1 MLLNYFKIAL
11 RNLLRHKTFSVINI
25 LGLTLGFTAF
35 LAIALY
41 AVDEFSYDRYHE
53 NTDRIYRAVISAD
66 FDGQTNRWGAAPNML
81 VPAALNDIPE
91 VEKAARYFHHNFGD
105 LAFIS
110 TETEKFSETNLFFA
124 DPALFDILTIPF
136 VTGDASSALSRPGTV
151 VLSEQAVT
159 KYFGNVDPIG
169 KTLFINNTQSLE
181 VTGVY
186 KNFPPNSSLQA
197 NLIASFSSHWFGEEK
212 NQSWGNASFD
222 SYFLLRENATKQI
235 VDEKIDAL
243 LHRQIPEEDQWFSVS
258 LQALTDMRLHS
269 GDLNASFDK
278 RPYGDYKQVKILSA
292 LAIIILLIAAVNYM
306 NLTTAQSQRRNKEVG
321 ISKTLGATFAHLSG
335 KFFFE
340 AFLFI
345 LIAMVIS
352 LIVFTMFLPLYS
364 TLTGKLITM
373 SFVSTGWFWL
383 GFAALAILLTIASGS
398 YPAWYLSSF
407 SPKSA
412 IQKTATSGRQ
422 LMIRKGLVVVQFA
435 VSMILIVST
444 LVFYRQMNY
453 IQQKKLGYEPEQ
465 VLAIM
470 TTAAKDG
477 TQIQSLKTEYEN
489 LSDVVSVA
497 RTQSFPGKGTS
508 MRNIVREGAEGD
520 GAPLLTNRATAAI
533 LEVMNITLL
542 AGKTLPETKD
552 PGDTTI
558 QVVLNKSGVDYL
570 GLTPEE
576 AIGKW
581 VNIRGFYGATEV
593 VGVMD
598 DFHFASLHQ
607 KIGAFC
613 FHNSFRTEGYNYL
626 LVKVNTGD
634 LASTVQQLESVF
646 KQTIASPFDYTFLD
660 QHLNSLYRTEQ
671 NLAQVV
677 LLFSALAIIIACL
690 GLYALAAFTAEQRT
704 KEIGIRKVM
713 GASVPQLVALL
724 SREFMVLVLIAIGV
738 GIPAGYYLMDQWLQ
752 GFAYKTTIGMSIF
765 IVAGLLSVAIA
776 WITVGYESVKASLA
790 NPTQSL
796 RNE

>member
-1 MLLNYFKIAL
+1 MLVNYFKIAL
-11 RNLLRHKTFSVINI
+11 RNVARYKSFSIINI
-25 LGLTLGFTAF
+25 LGLTLGLTAF
-35 LAIALY
+35 LAITLY
-41 AVDEFSYDRYHE
+41 VVDEFSYDRYHE
-53 NTDRIYRAVISAD
+53 NSDRIYRAVLAAD
-66 FDGQTNRWGAAPNML
+66 FDGQTNKWGAAPNKL
-81 VPAALNDIPE
+81 VPTALTDIPE

-124 DPALFDILTIPF
+124 DPALFDIFTIPF
-136 VTGDASSALSRPGTV
+136 VKGDASSALVRPGTV

-159 KYFGNVDPIG
+159 KYFGNADPIG
-169 KTLFINNTQSLE
+169 KLLTINNSQPLE

-186 KNFPPNSSLQA
+186 KNFPPASSLQA
-197 NLIASFSSHWFGEEK
+197 NMIASFSSNWFGEER

-222 SYFLLRENATKQI
+222 SYFLLREDATQQA
-235 VDEKIDAL
+235 VNEKINAL
-243 LHRQIPEEDQWFSVS
+243 LKRHIPEEDQWFSIS
-258 LQALTDMRLHS
+258 LQALTDMRLKS
-269 GDLNASFDK
+269 GDLNASFDR
-278 RPYGDYKQVKILSA
+278 RPYGDYGQVKILSA

-321 ISKTLGATFAHLSG
+321 ISKTLGATYAHLSG

-340 AFLFI
+340 AFLYI
-345 LIAMVIS
+345 LIAMIIS
-352 LIVFTMFLPLYS
+352 LIVFTMFLPVYS
-364 TLTGKLITM
+364 SLTGKLITM
-373 SFVSTGWFWL
+373 SFVSTGWFWI
-383 GFAALAILLTIASGS
+383 GFAALAILLTITSGS

-407 SPKSA
+407 SPKAA
-412 IQKTATSGRQ
+412 IQRTASSGSQ
-422 LMIRKGLVVVQFA
+422 VMIRKGLVVVQFA

-444 LVFYRQMNY
+444 LVFYRQMQY

-489 LSDVVSVA
+489 LSEVVSVA

-520 GAPLLTNRATAAI
+520 GAPLLTNRATPEI
-533 LEVMNITLL
+533 LDVMNIKLL
-542 AGKTLPETKD
+542 AGKTLPSTKD

-558 QVVLNKSGVDYL
+558 QVVLNKAGVDYL

-581 VNIRGFYGATEV
+581 VNIQGFYGATEV

-598 DFHFASLHQ
+598 DFHFTSLHQ

-626 LVKVNTGD
+626 LVNVNTTN
-634 LASTVQQLESVF
+634 LTSTVQHLESIF
-646 KQTIASPFDYTFLD
+646 KKTIASPFEYTFLD
-660 QHLNSLYRTEQ
+660 QHLNSLYRSEQ

-677 LLFSALAIIIACL
+677 LLFSGLAIIIACL
-690 GLYALAAFTAEQRT
+690 GLYALAAFMAEQRT
-704 KEIGIRKVM
+704 KEIGIRKVL

-724 SREFMVLVLIAIGV
+724 SREFMLLVIIAIGI
-738 GIPAGYYLMDQWLQ
+738 GIPVGYYIMDQWLQ
-752 GFAYKTTIGMSIF
+752 GFAYKTTITLWVF
-765 IVAGLLSVAIA
+765 VLAALLSVGIA
-776 WITVGYESVKASLA
+776 WLTVSFESIKASLA
-790 NPTQSL
+790 NPTKSL

>member
-1 MLLNYFKIAL
+1 MLLNYLKIAF
-11 RNLLRHKTFSVINI
+11 RNLVRYKSFSIITI

-35 LAIALY
+35 LAITLY
-41 AVDEFSYDRYHE
+41 VVDEFSYDRYHE
-53 NTDRIYRAVISAD
+53 NADRIYRAVLSAD
-66 FDGQTNRWGAAPNML
+66 FDGQTNKWGAAPNML
-81 VPAALNDIPE
+81 VPATLTDIPE

-110 TETEKFSETNLFFA
+110 TEKEKFSETNLFFA
-124 DPALFDILTIPF
+124 DPALFEIFTIPF
-136 VTGDASSALSRPGTV
+136 VKGDASNALSRPGTV
-151 VLSEQAVT
+151 VLSEQAAT
-159 KYFGNVDPIG
+159 KYFGDVDPVG
-169 KTLFINNTQSLE
+169 QLLFINNTQSLE

-197 NLIASFSSHWFGEEK
+197 NLIASFSSNWFAEEK

-222 SYFLLRENATKQI
+222 SYFLLREDATQQA

-243 LHRQIPEEDQWFSVS
+243 LKRHIPAEDQWFSIS
-258 LQALTDMRLHS
+258 LQALTDMRLKS
-269 GDLNASFDK
+269 GDMNASFD
-278 RPYGDYKQVKILSA
+278 RRSYGDYGQVKILST

-321 ISKTLGATFAHLSG
+321 ISKTLGATHAHLSG

-345 LIAMVIS
+345 LIAMVFS
-352 LIVFTMFLPLYS
+352 LVLFTLFLPVYS
-364 TLTGKLITM
+364 SLTGKLITM
-373 SFVSTGWFWL
+373 SFVSTRWFWI
-383 GFAALAILLTIASGS
+383 GFALLAILLTLASGS

-407 SPKSA
+407 SPKAA
-412 IQKTATSGRQ
+412 IQTTATSGRQ
-422 LMIRKGLVVVQFA
+422 VLIRKGLVVIQFA

-444 LVFYRQMNY
+444 LIFYRQMHY

-477 TQIQSLKTEYEN
+477 TQIQSLKTEVEN

-497 RTQSFPGKGTS
+497 RAQSFPGKGTS
-508 MRNIVREGAEGD
+508 MRNIVREGETGD
-520 GAPLLTNRATAAI
+520 GAPLYTNRATAEI
-533 LEVMNITLL
+533 LDVMNIALL

-558 QVVLNKSGVDYL
+558 QVVLNKAGADYL

-581 VNIRGFYGATEV
+581 VNIQGFYGATEV
-593 VGVMD
+593 VGVME
-598 DFHFASLHQ
+598 DFHFNSLHQ

-626 LVKVNTGD
+626 LVKVNTEN
-634 LASTVQQLESVF
+634 LSSTVQQLESVF
-646 KQTIASPFDYTFLD
+646 KKTIASPFDYTFLD
-660 QHLNSLYRTEQ
+660 QHLDSLYRSEQ

-677 LLFSALAIIIACL
+677 LLFSVLAIIIACL
-690 GLYALAAFTAEQRT
+690 GLYALAAYTAEQRT

-713 GASVPQLVALL
+713 GASVPQLVSLL
-724 SREFMVLVLIAIGV
+724 SREFMILVLIAIGV

-752 GFAYKTTIGMSIF
+752 GFAYKTTISLSVF
-765 IVAGLLSVAIA
+765 VVAGLISVLIA
-776 WITVGYESVKASLA
+776 WLTVSYESIKAALA
-790 NPTQSL
+790 NPTKSL